1 MHIEKMMK
9 KSGLLA
15 VYSFLDTSYHDDV
28 MTKRVKYENDAICLV
43 ASEDEKIVGLIDVE
57 IEKKPKTLC
66 VASSHRGAVI
76 WNLAVLPQYRRRH
89 IALDL
94 WKEARKKL
102 LEKGIH
108 YCEVWTQQ
116 DEAAIAGINHKDLK
130 ILKSI
135 IGCVVILNLERRI
148 IFWIIN
154 MPGRYMEWM
163 SWS

>member
-66 VASSHRGAVI
+66 VASSHRGAAI

-108 YCEVWTQQ
+108 YCGGM
-116 DEAAIAGINHKDLK
+116 DSAG
-130 ILKSI
+130 
-135 IGCVVILNLERRI
+135 
-148 IFWIIN
+148 
-154 MPGRYMEWM
+154 
-163 SWS
+163 

>member
-1 MHIEKMMK
+1 M
-9 KSGLLA
+9 
-15 VYSFLDTSYHDDV
+15 
-28 MTKRVKYENDAICLV
+28 
-43 ASEDEKIVGLIDVE
+43 
-57 IEKKPKTLC
+57 
-66 VASSHRGAVI
+66 
-76 WNLAVLPQYRRRH
+76 PQYRRRH

-94 WKEARKKL
+94 WEEARKKL

-108 YCEVWTQQ
+108 NCEVWTQQ

-135 IGCVVILNLERRI
+135 IGCVAILNLERRI